1 MQTIVEK
8 ERELLLYLE
17 EWIAS
22 RYSEWDD
29 FYHDTVR
36 EKSTGIYR
44 LENGNLLMDL
54 LDDILGN
61 LEGHFAYEKGRH
73 IIPSCFSSIP
83 QTLQFLDRFNNHLKS
98 KHYLIEK
105 NLKGENTDQIVF
117 DIYKMCYEIDQMVT
131 RCLNIYQSDDSIPI
145 PYQQAK
151 SALNNNNVK
160 LFVEL
165 VGSLIKNV
173 PYNIHKEKIDEGYF
187 HTIIHVITAVLGMSP
202 TSEAETNDGR
212 IDMMIEFPS
221 RIFITE
227 FKYANDNIDRS
238 QEALEQIKKNE
249 YAKAYFIKGK
259 PIECIGMTFSKETRN
274 VTSFVQEKL
283 YSPQISMY

>member
-1 MQTIVEK
+1 MQSVVEK
-8 ERELLLYLE
+8 ERELSLYLE
-17 EWIAS
+17 EWISA

-29 FYHDTVR
+29 FYHVTVR

-44 LENGNLLMDL
+44 LVDGNLLMDL
-54 LDDILGN
+54 LDDIMGN
-61 LEGHFAYEKGRH
+61 LEGHFGLETGQH
-73 IIPSCFSSIP
+73 FIPSCFSSIS
-83 QTLQFLDRFNNHLKS
+83 QALQFLERFNNHLKS
-98 KHYLIEK
+98 KYYLIEK

-117 DIYKMCYEIDQMVT
+117 DLYRMCYEIDQMVT
-131 RCLNIYQSDDSIPI
+131 RCLVIYQSDDSIPI

-151 SALNNNNVK
+151 SALSNNNVK

-165 VGSLIKNV
+165 IGSLIKNV

-212 IDMMIEFPS
+212 IDMMIEFSS
-221 RIFITE
+221 RIFIME
-227 FKYANDNIDRS
+227 FKYAEDNADRS
-238 QEALEQIKKNE
+238 HEALEQIKKNE

-259 PIECIGMTFSKETRN
+259 PIEGIGMTFSKVTRN
-274 VTSFVQEKL
+274 VTTFVQERL